1 MHYFLDWILAILTL
15 MYAGLLI
22 AYRYWF
28 DKLSFFDFK
37 PDRAVTAYTRFS
49 IIIPAR
55 NEAANIK
62 KCVDSILAQAYPS
75 EFFEI
80 IVIDDFSEDD
90 TASIV
95 KAIHAEHPH
104 VKLLSLS
111 DF

>member
-15 MYAGLLI
+15 LYAGLLI

-49 IIIPAR
+49 IVIPAR
-55 NEAANIK
+55 NEGANIK
-62 KCVDSILAQAYPS
+62 KCVDSILAQAYPA

-90 TASIV
+90 NLASSIIV
-95 KAIHAEHPH
+95 TG
-104 VKLLSLS
+104 
-111 DF
+111 